1 MRVSIL
7 RALICWVLVAVLPV
21 TLLGQEAA
29 AILHTQGGVWVNG
42 YEARD
47 SSTVFKGDSLETKQ
61 AFSGT
66 LTLEGTSVLMQPE
79 TVGKFDGD
87 AFLLDHGSVA
97 VETSRSFKVRVNC
110 ITVTPVQS
118 DFTQYEVTDVNGIVR
133 VAARKL
139 DVNVTHELKVK
150 PTVQSEASS
159 QSGSVHEGEEK
170 SYVVTAV
177 CGAPPAPVGSG
188 SGLNTKWI
196 AIGGGAGGG
205 LLLCLLVC
213 TGHGGGKQPPVSS
226 SKP

>member
-1 MRVSIL
+1 M
-7 RALICWVLVAVLPV
+7 LVIIPV
-21 TLLGQEAA
+21 TLLGQTPA

-47 SSTVFKGDSLETKQ
+47 SSTVFEGDSLETKQ

-66 LTLEGTSVLMQPE
+66 LTLEGTSVLLQPE
-79 TVGKFDGD
+79 TVGKFYGD
-87 AFLLDHGSVA
+87 VFVLDHGSVA

-159 QSGSVHEGEEK
+159 QGGSVHEGEEK
-170 SYVVTAV
+170 SYGVTAV
-177 CGAPPAPVGSG
+177 CGAPPAPVGPG
-188 SGLNTKWI
+188 SALNPKWI
-196 AIGGGAGGG
+196 AIGAAGGGG
-205 LLLCLLVC
+205 LLLCILLC
-213 TGHGGGKQPPVSS
+213 TGHGGGSTQPPMSS
-226 SKP
+226 AKP